1 MPKVVFWCPQER
13 AVKGSI
19 EATAGQVITAEDLA
33 TAGAVKARSGAPAMC
48 GDCGAL
54 LFLGIDGQE
63 VAAIEKAALSPLV
76 GTYRVD

>member
-1 MPKVVFWCPQER
+1 MPKVIYWCPQER

-19 EATAGQVITAEDLA
+19 EATSGHVISSGDLE
-33 TAGAVKARSGAPAMC
+33 TAGAIKARSGAPAQC
-48 GDCGAL
+48 DDCGAL

-76 GTYRVD
+76 GTYRVE